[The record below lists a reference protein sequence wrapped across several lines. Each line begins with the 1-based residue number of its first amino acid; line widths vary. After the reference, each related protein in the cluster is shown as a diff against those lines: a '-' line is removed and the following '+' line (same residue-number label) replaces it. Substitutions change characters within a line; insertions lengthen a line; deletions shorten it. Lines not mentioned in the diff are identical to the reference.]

1 MKSYDKLSAMRAGS
15 RGEGRGGRL
24 SAYER
29 ILLLTD
35 EGSFHEVHRF
45 ASGSS
50 GKAGDGV
57 ITGFGTVDGRTVFIS
72 SDDFSVAGGSLGS
85 VHARK
90 IMDIMD
96 RAFNA
101 RAPYIAIHD
110 TGGARIE
117 EGIRSLAGY
126 GGIFRRNVEYKG
138 KIPQVALILGPA
150 AGGASYSPALMD
162 AIFLSK
168 KHARMFL
175 TGPDVTKKVTFE
187 EHTAEELGGW
197 RLHMRESGVAHYAYD
212 DEKSCIEGVRRY
224 LSYYSDSSAETICGD
239 QSALSAILPEESR
252 KPYDMHRII
261 ETIFDSGSIMEE
273 RAEYAQNA
281 ITALARLD
289 GRTVGIVADN
299 PMHIAGSLDI
309 NASYKISSFIDF
321 CSGAGFPV
329 ITFVDVPAFMPGIG
343 QESGGIIRHGAS
355 IIRSYVSASVPLLT
369 VIVRK
374 AYGGAYIAMGSKSL
388 GADFVYAW
396 PSAEIAVMG
405 KDGAKE
411 ILRKKHP
418 DADEAELENY
428 LPGMDPWSAENAL
441 QVDEVILPEE
451 TRERLTTALRALS

>member
-1 MKSYDKLSAMRAGS
+1 MIACRRRVELDDMIPTITAPAVLAVIQSED
-15 RGEGRGGRL
+15 GEIELGRWIELAPIAPVEAVVRHIDRDQIASFGDRDHIIADVRL
-24 SAYER
+24 
-29 ILLLTD
+29 
-35 EGSFHEVHRF
+35 EVDLYFVFEHTAF
-45 ASGSS
+45 ACEP
-50 GKAGDGV
+50 
-57 ITGFGTVDGRTVFIS
+57 
-72 SDDFSVAGGSLGS
+72 
-85 VHARK
+85 
-90 IMDIMD
+90 D
-96 RAFNA
+96 R
-101 RAPYIAIHD
+101 RLPD
-110 TGGARIE
+110 RLIE

-224 LSYYSDSSAETICGD
+224 LSYYSDSSAEIMCGD

-418 DADEAELENY
+418 DADEAELKNY